1 MKRAALIAAI
11 AVPLTFLAWLVGLRA
26 LARDAGL
33 EPIGL
38 DELAEPWGDL

>member
-1 MKRAALIAAI
+1 MTRALLIAAI

-33 EPIGL
+33 DPLGL
-38 DELAEPWGDL
+38 DEMAEPWFA